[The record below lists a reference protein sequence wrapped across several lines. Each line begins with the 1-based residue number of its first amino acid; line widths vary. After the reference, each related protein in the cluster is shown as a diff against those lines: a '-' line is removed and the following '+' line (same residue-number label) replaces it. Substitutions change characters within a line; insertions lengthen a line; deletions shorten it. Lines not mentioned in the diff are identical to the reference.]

1 MKIFVCEGI
10 RLLLQSWVL
19 ILVLIGVF
27 VINLFRNFITR
38 NLINTNENTDGI
50 FSVSKF
56 RWILLTDFFIA
67 KFLNKHWWKYFVNIY
82 RGNYSDKKKQKKKPE
97 KYDEV

>member
-38 NLINTNENTDGI
+38 NLINTNENTDGN
-50 FSVSKF
+50 FFVSRF
-56 RWILLTDFFIA
+56 R
-67 KFLNKHWWKYFVNIY
+67 
-82 RGNYSDKKKQKKKPE
+82 
-97 KYDEV
+97 